1 MSNQNSPSQK
11 TAVNVDSQL
20 DDIIAT
26 LAKTLLAKRW
36 RLSTAESCTGGL
48 VSASITALA
57 GSSEWFERGYIT
69 YSNQA
74 KSEDIDVSQNLIEQY
89 GAVSD
94 QVARAMAL
102 GAKQNSGSDIAL
114 SITGIA
120 GPSGGSPG
128 KPVGTVCF
136 AWVLST
142 DQMISETK
150 HFVGDRQQIRQQA
163 CDFSLRKLLSLIIAQ

>member
-1 MSNQNSPSQK
+1 MTNKNSASQSPASNL
-11 TAVNVDSQL
+11 DI
-20 DDIIAT
+20 DDITAT
-26 LAKTLLAKRW
+26 LAKTFLAKGW

-102 GAKQNSGSDIAL
+102 GTKQNSGSDIAL

-120 GPSGGSPG
+120 GPSGGSSE

-136 AWVLST
+136 AWVLAN

-150 HFVGDRQQIRQQA
+150 HFEGDRQQIRQQA
-163 CDFSLRKLLSLIIAQ
+163 CDFSLRKLLSLVIA

>member
-1 MSNQNSPSQK
+1 MTNKNSASQSPASNL
-11 TAVNVDSQL
+11 DI

-26 LAKTLLAKRW
+26 MAKTLLAKGW

-120 GPSGGSPG
+120 GPTGGSSE

-136 AWVLST
+136 AWVLAN

-150 HFVGDRQQIRQQA
+150 HFEGDRQQIRQQA
-163 CDFSLRKLLSLIIAQ
+163 CDFSLRKLLSLVIA

>member
-1 MSNQNSPSQK
+1 MV
-11 TAVNVDSQL
+11 A
-20 DDIIAT
+20 
-26 LAKTLLAKRW
+26 
-36 RLSTAESCTGGL
+36 
-48 VSASITALA
+48 ASITELA
-57 GSSEWFERGYIT
+57 GTSDWFERGYIT

-74 KSEDIDVSQNLIEQY
+74 KSEDIDVSQNLIEEY

-120 GPSGGSPG
+120 GPTGGSPE

-136 AWVLST
+136 AWVLAN

-150 HFVGDRQQIRQQA
+150 RFTGDRQKIRQQA
-163 CDFSLRKLLSLIIAQ
+163 CDFSLRKLLDLLLI

>member
-1 MSNQNSPSQK
+1 MTNKKSATESSASN
-11 TAVNVDSQL
+11 L
-20 DDIIAT
+20 DIDDVIAT
-26 LAKTLLAKRW
+26 LAKTLFTKGW

-48 VSASITALA
+48 VSASITGLA

-94 QVARAMAL
+94 QVARAMAI

-120 GPSGGSPG
+120 GPTGGSSE

-136 AWVLST
+136 AWVLAN

-150 HFVGDRQQIRQQA
+150 HFEGDRQQIRQQA
-163 CDFSLRKLLSLIIAQ
+163 CDFSLRKLLSLVIA

>member
-1 MSNQNSPSQK
+1 MTNKKSATESSASN
-11 TAVNVDSQL
+11 L
-20 DDIIAT
+20 DINDVIAT
-26 LAKTLLAKRW
+26 LAKTLLAKGW

-74 KSEDIDVSQNLIEQY
+74 KSEDIDVSQNLIEEY

-120 GPSGGSPG
+120 GPTGGSSE

-136 AWVLST
+136 AWVLAN

-150 HFVGDRQQIRQQA
+150 HFEGDRQQIRQQA
-163 CDFSLRKLLSLIIAQ
+163 CDFSLRKLLSLVIA